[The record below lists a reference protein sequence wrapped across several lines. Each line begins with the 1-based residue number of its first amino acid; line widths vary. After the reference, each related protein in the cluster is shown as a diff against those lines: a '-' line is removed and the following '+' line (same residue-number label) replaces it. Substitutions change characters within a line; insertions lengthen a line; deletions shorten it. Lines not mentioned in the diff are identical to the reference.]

1 MNKWMKISC
10 FLLSSPAY
18 LLSSDIET
26 ISKTEGVLSA
36 KVLSNF
42 KQLFDLDSFIETGTY
57 MGDTTAEAAKIFGEV
72 RSIEI
77 WEPLYK
83 AAKNRFAYS
92 KNVKLYFG
100 DTTTQL
106 NHLIEGSLGKR
117 LYWLD
122 AHSSGGGTGGV
133 PGFSPILHEL
143 DQILHTN
150 GDTDSVILID
160 DMRGM
165 CHTDE
170 RTNLPLRSIIHKI
183 KEISEDLQ
191 FYSIGD
197 IGIIFNERTY
207 PSLEISEIV
216 KNSSF
221 SRFFDYECNDEEM
234 LEKLIDAE
242 FFIAACNENTIEGK
256 KFCQLKSW
264 VNKTCLGG
272 EVIYLLWESLRELER
287 GDLASAIDDLQLIS
301 NSFYSH
307 WRIDAYLI
315 KALILNGQK
324 YKAAS
329 IFTNKLSSVYEEH
342 PNIIEKIVSQD
353 FVLWMKENLLIDV
366 LKAEAISSR

>member
-1 MNKWMKISC
+1 MNKWIKISC
-10 FLLSSPAY
+10 ILLSLPTY
-18 LLSSDIET
+18 LLSSNIET

-72 RSIEI
+72 HSIEI

-83 AAKNRFAYS
+83 AAKNRFAHFM
-92 KNVKLYFG
+92 NVKLYFG
-100 DTTTQL
+100 DTTTKL
-106 NHLIEGSLGKR
+106 NHLIEGSSGKR

-170 RTNLPLRSIIHKI
+170 RTNLPLRAIIHKI
-183 KEISEDLQ
+183 KGINADLE

-197 IGIIFNERTY
+197 IGIIFNKRTY

-221 SRFFDYECNDEEM
+221 SRFFDSECNDEEM

-242 FFIAACNENTIEGK
+242 SFIASCNENTVEGK
-256 KFCQLKSW
+256 KFCQLTNW
-264 VNKTCLGG
+264 VNKECLGG

-287 GDLASAIDDLQLIS
+287 GDLESAINDLQLIA

-315 KALILNGQK
+315 KALILNDQK

-329 IFTNKLSSVYEEH
+329 IFMNKLLSIYQKH

-353 FVLWMKENLLIDV
+353 FILWMRENLDLG
-366 LKAEAISSR
+366 S